1 MIILNN
7 EDYKNWILEL
17 KSKIKN
23 VQIKAAITVNKE
35 LLMFYWEL
43 GADIINKQKNYNWG
57 DNFLQQL
64 SKDLISEFP
73 QMKGFSIRNLE
84 AIRQWRKFWDNLI
97 PQQVVAEL
105 ENNKKEEIIAQ
116 LFQIPWGQNLVIIS
130 KCKNY
135 NEAIYYVN
143 NIIQNNW
150 SRSVLIH
157 QIENGLYQREGKAIN
172 NFELTLPKA
181 NSDLARETLKD
192 PYIFDFL
199 TLTKEYTERDLENSL
214 VEHITKFLLELGA
227 GFAYIGRQV
236 KIQVGERDFYI
247 DLLFYHTRLHC
258 YVVIELKTVE
268 FEPEHAGKLNFY
280 IKAVDEKLRQNGDE
294 ATIGILLCKSKDKF
308 VAEYALSD
316 INKPIG
322 VSEYQL
328 TQSLP
333 ENLKSSLPTIE
344 ELELEL
350 LDETEG
356 EN

>member
-1 MIILNN
+1 
-7 EDYKNWILEL
+7 
-17 KSKIKN
+17 
-23 VQIKAAITVNKE
+23 
-35 LLMFYWEL
+35 
-43 GADIINKQKNYNWG
+43 
-57 DNFLQQL
+57 
-64 SKDLISEFP
+64 
-73 QMKGFSIRNLE
+73 
-84 AIRQWRKFWDNLI
+84 
-97 PQQVVAEL
+97 
-105 ENNKKEEIIAQ
+105 
-116 LFQIPWGQNLVIIS
+116 LVIIS

-135 NEAIYYVN
+135 SEAIFYVN

-150 SRSVLIH
+150 SRSVLTH

-172 NFELTLPKA
+172 NFELTLPKV

-192 PYIFDFL
+192 PYIFNFL
-199 TLTKEYTERDLENSL
+199 TLTKEYT
-214 VEHITKFLLELGA
+214 
-227 GFAYIGRQV
+227 
-236 KIQVGERDFYI
+236 ERDFYI

-258 YVVIELKTVE
+258 YVVIELKTIE

-322 VSEYQL
+322 ISEYQL

-333 ENLKSSLPTIE
+333 EKLKGSLPTIE

-350 LDETEG
+350 LNEKE
-356 EN
+356 E